1 MNNESIIQAML
12 DSRKAVRTDTMSYE
26 DWLVLRRDSI
36 GGSDAGPIM
45 LLSDYSSPL
54 MVYLQKK
61 GADSA
66 EMSPAAKRGKLLEP
80 VVRDWFAEAH
90 PELIITKVPY
100 MFYSGTHPFMSA
112 NLDGLIATEGPV
124 EIQGKTLQGTGGLE
138 IKSSKYGYHFSED
151 EIPDAYYAQIQHYMT
166 VMDLS
171 WFVLSVCF
179 LDTEEI
185 RNYSILRNDEFIE
198 NLITEE
204 KHFWEEFVIPS
215 VMPAAIGI
223 ENEDDMITGMFN
235 GSASTL
241 NLTEE
246 EKELCRKINE
256 VKQKLK
262 PLEEQEKALK
272 TDLKAGLI
280 ARAEPS
286 EKELKLSAIGGP
298 FSVSWTFFERHSV
311 DTEALKKA
319 GLYEQFL
326 KVSKSDRMTVSL
338 KKGA

>member
-1 MNNESIIQAML
+1 MNDNSIIRAML
-12 DSRKAVRTDTMSYE
+12 NNHKAVRTDTMSYE

-54 MVYLQKK
+54 MVYLHKK

-90 PELIITKVPY
+90 PELFITKVPY

-112 NLDGLIATEGPV
+112 NLDGLIKVDNPI
-124 EIQGKTLQGTGGLE
+124 EIQGKKLQGIGGLE
-138 IKSSKYGYHFSED
+138 IKSSKYGYNFGED
-151 EIPDAYYAQIQHYMT
+151 EIPDAYYAQVQHYIA
-166 VMDLS
+166 VMDLP

-185 RNYSILRNDEFIE
+185 RNYSILRNDKFIQD
-198 NLITEE
+198 LIIEE
-204 KHFWEEFVIPS
+204 KRFWEEFVVPS

-223 ENEDDMITGMFN
+223 ENEDDMITGMFK

-241 NLTEE
+241 NLTED
-246 EKELCRKINE
+246 EKELCRKIND
-256 VKQKLK
+256 VKQELK
-262 PLEEQEKALK
+262 PLEKQEEALK
-272 TDLKAGLI
+272 TDLKAKLI

-286 EKELKLSAIGGP
+286 EKQSKLSAIGGP
-298 FSVSWTFFERHSV
+298 FSVSWTFFERHNV

-326 KVSKSDRMTVSL
+326 KVSKSDRLTVSL